1 MTQAKRTTLFRFLGV
16 MAWRAVALGLLFSV
30 ASLPLSETPLAADVQ
45 FAEPSPS
52 ATILPGIGRNDDR
65 QPVNPADFPW
75 RALGRVQTALG
86 SRCTGFMVGPR
97 TAITAAHCLF
107 RERTRLIIQPRLIHF
122 LLATSRG
129 AAAGV
134 ALVADFTI
142 APGYDPFHESESA
155 GADWAV
161 LTLSAPLVREGEYL
175 RLDRTLPPRGT
186 PALLG
191 GYSKDHI
198 EIIEADLHCLITEQI
213 RDARG
218 GVLLHHTCHATSGT
232 SGAPLLFRLGSGEWR
247 VAGVQIG
254 SVVDHAGGIAVPAAA
269 IPTSAIGR

>member
-1 MTQAKRTTLFRFLGV
+1 MS
-16 MAWRAVALGLLFSV
+16 AWRAAAFACATVF
-30 ASLPLSETPLAADVQ
+30 ASLPPAGPVFAADVQ

-52 ATILPGIGRNDDR
+52 STILPGIGRNDDR

-86 SRCTGFMVGPR
+86 GHCTGFMVAPR
-97 TAITAAHCLF
+97 IAITAAHCLF
-107 RERTRLIIQPRLIHF
+107 RQHTRLIIQPRLIHF
-122 LLATSRG
+122 LLATNRG
-129 AAAGV
+129 DAAGV
-134 ALVADFTI
+134 ARVADFAI

-155 GADWAV
+155 GSDWAV

-175 RLDRTLPPRGT
+175 RLDRTLPPPRT

-198 EIIEADLHCLITEQI
+198 EIIEADLHCLIAEQI

-218 GVLLHHTCHATSGT
+218 ETLLHHTCHATSGS

-254 SVVDHAGGIAVPAAA
+254 SVVNHAGGIAVPAAA
-269 IPTSAIGR
+269 IPPSAIGR